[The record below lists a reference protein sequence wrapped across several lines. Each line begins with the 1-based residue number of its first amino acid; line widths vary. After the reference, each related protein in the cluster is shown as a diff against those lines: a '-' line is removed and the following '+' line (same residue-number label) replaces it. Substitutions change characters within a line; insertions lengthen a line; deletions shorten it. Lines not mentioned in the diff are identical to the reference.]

1 MSDEHCNRRIRACH
15 VLFRII
21 ESNRA
26 MTNVN
31 DHEHFTSIP
40 SAIKKKKRKISCLKF
55 VLETF
60 LDFETFRGF
69 NSSSD
74 PSPICSVFNRRL
86 LPFLLL
92 VSTTKN
98 ENRAYYTYT
107 LSALNCRKFFDV
119 VPFTKQFYKDFTPG
133 PSTIGRSSRDLIDNP
148 TDME

>member
-40 SAIKKKKRKISCLKF
+40 SAIKTKKRKISRLKF

-60 LDFETFRGF
+60 LDFE
-69 NSSSD
+69 
-74 PSPICSVFNRRL
+74 RL
-86 LPFLLL
+86 FE
-92 VSTTKN
+92 VSTLQVIHPQYVRYLTGDFCDFYCLFQQRKTK
-98 ENRAYYTYT
+98 T
-107 LSALNCRKFFDV
+107 
-119 VPFTKQFYKDFTPG
+119 VP
-133 PSTIGRSSRDLIDNP
+133 TIRIHYP
-148 TDME
+148 H